1 MDEHSENINKEGP
14 NIRKYQTEVSELT
27 DTISELK
34 NTLNNKQDEAEGK
47 DHWIWS
53 MNHIHISESLK
64 GSSEYSLRVS
74 WDNIK

>member
-34 NTLNNKQDEAEGK
+34 NTLEGSTINKMKQKER
-47 DHWIWS
+47 IT
-53 MNHIHISESLK
+53 
-64 GSSEYSLRVS
+64 EY
-74 WDNIK
+74 DQ